1 MGIIWILLMVVS
13 IGIMM
18 FSDPAGVLSAMTASV
33 NESLLLCVKMCGVY
47 CVWLGFIKI
56 MEDINALKAVG
67 SLLRPLI
74 EKLFGQVNPKA
85 KDYLVVNISSNLIG
99 VANAAT
105 PTAIKAIGEMD
116 RGDVKMTRG
125 MAMLFV
131 INATGIELLPSTVMS
146 MRAAAGSASPADIL
160 LPSFIVNVVTTA
172 IGILL
177 VCLLYKKELDKSA
190 SEKSDTYNVSSPLS
204 DRRA

>member
-18 FSDPAGVLSAMTASV
+18 FTDPAGVLSAMTASV

-56 MEDINALKAVG
+56 MEEINALKAVG
-67 SLLRPLI
+67 NLLRPLI
-74 EKLFGQVNPKA
+74 EKLFGQVNPRA
-85 KDYLVVNISSNLIG
+85 KDYLVVNISANLIG

-190 SEKSDTYNVSSPLS
+190 SEKSDMYNVSSPLS

>member
-67 SLLRPLI
+67 ILLRPLI

-85 KDYLVVNISSNLIG
+85 KDYLVVNLSANLIG

>member
-85 KDYLVVNISSNLIG
+85 KDYLVVNISANLIG

-105 PTAIKAIGEMD
+105 PTAIKAIGEMN

>member
-1 MGIIWILLMVVS
+1 MGVVWIILMLSS
-13 IGIMM
+13 IVMM
-18 FSDPAGVLSAMTASV
+18 LFSAPSEILSAMTASV
-33 NESLLLCVKMCGVY
+33 NDSLSLCVKMCGVY

-56 MEDINALKAVG
+56 MEEVNALKAVG
-67 SLLRPLI
+67 NLLRPLI

-85 KDYLVVNISSNLIG
+85 KDYLVVNISANLIG

-146 MRAAAGSASPADIL
+146 MRAAAGSLSPADIL
-160 LPSFIVNVVTTA
+160 LPSLVVNIITTA

-177 VCLLYKKELDKSA
+177 VCVFYKKELGKNLCKKGA
-190 SEKSDTYNVSSPLS
+190 LNTVSPL
-204 DRRA
+204 R

>member
-1 MGIIWILLMVVS
+1 MVVS

-67 SLLRPLI
+67 ILLRPLI

-85 KDYLVVNISSNLIG
+85 KDYLVVNISANLIG

>member
-67 SLLRPLI
+67 ILLRPLI

-85 KDYLVVNISSNLIG
+85 KDYLVVNISANLIG

>member
-1 MGIIWILLMVVS
+1 MVVS

-18 FSDPAGVLSAMTASV
+18 FTDPAGVLSAMTASV

-56 MEDINALKAVG
+56 MEEINALKAVG
-67 SLLRPLI
+67 NLLRPLI
-74 EKLFGQVNPKA
+74 EKLFGQVNPRA
-85 KDYLVVNISSNLIG
+85 KDYLVVNISANLIG

>member
-56 MEDINALKAVG
+56 MEEINALKAVG

-85 KDYLVVNISSNLIG
+85 KDYLVVNISANLIG

-131 INATGIELLPSTVMS
+131 LNATGIELLPSTVMS

>member
-85 KDYLVVNISSNLIG
+85 KDYLVVNISANLIG

>member
-1 MGIIWILLMVVS
+1 MVVS

-85 KDYLVVNISSNLIG
+85 KDYLVVNISANLIG

>member
-18 FSDPAGVLSAMTASV
+18 FTDPAGVLSAMTASV

-56 MEDINALKAVG
+56 MEEINALKAVG
-67 SLLRPLI
+67 NLLRPLI
-74 EKLFGQVNPKA
+74 EKLFGQVNPRA
-85 KDYLVVNISSNLIG
+85 KDYLVVNISANLIG

-177 VCLLYKKELDKSA
+177 VCLLYKKELDKSV

>member
-1 MGIIWILLMVVS
+1 MVVS

-33 NESLLLCVKMCGVY
+33 NELLLLCVKMCGVY
-47 CVWLGFIKI
+47 CVWLGIIKI
-56 MEDINALKAVG
+56 MEEINALKAVG

-85 KDYLVVNISSNLIG
+85 KDYLVVNISANLIG